1 MAGERVLVVDDEGQI
16 RKLVQTF
23 LTKHG
28 YVVTTANDGYEALKE
43 IKREKPHILITDVQM
58 PNLNGLELT
67 RRLRQ
72 EAATARLPVIMLSA
86 KKQSDD
92 ILAGYAQGADEYV
105 AKPVELAVLAL
116 KIDLILRRGREA
128 DGSGAAAGAAPGAPA
143 PAKKGRVCVLLH
155 GKGGVGTT
163 TLAVNGAFSL
173 ASTMIYRV
181 AILDLSL
188 EFGNAGM
195 LMDMKPQQ
203 TLADLADV
211 RIGDMSDDLF
221 ELFVAHHATGVR
233 LVTGSERPE
242 HAELVTVPAVHHA
255 IDRLKA
261 TSDYVL
267 VDTAATFT
275 QHTLAAMDSADL
287 LAVVTS
293 ARLASLKS
301 ANDLF
306 SVIAKLGMP
315 KERTLLVLNR
325 ITPGGV
331 QTDQVTRFF
340 GRKPDVIIPYTPP
353 FDDAADE
360 GKPLVASTPS
370 NAGALSIRD
379 LAAQI
384 TVAAPVMH

>member
-1 MAGERVLVVDDEGQI
+1 MAGERVLFVDDEGQI

-28 YVVTTANDGYEALKE
+28 YVVTTANDGFEALRE
-43 IKREKPHILITDVQM
+43 IKRQKPHLVITDVSM
-58 PNLNGLELT
+58 PNLNGLELC
-67 RRLRQ
+67 RRLRS

-86 KKQSDD
+86 RKQADD

-105 AKPVELAVLAL
+105 AKPVELAVLAAKVEL
-116 KIDLILRRGREA
+116 LLRRVRGA
-128 DGSGAAAGAAPGAPA
+128 DVAAGAPA
-143 PAKKGRVCVLLH
+143 AQGRVCVLLH
-155 GKGGVGTT
+155 GKGGVGAT
-163 TLAVNGAFSL
+163 TLAVNGALAL

-181 AILDLSL
+181 SVLDLSL
-188 EFGNAGM
+188 EFANAGM
-195 LMDMKPQQ
+195 LMDLTPNQ
-203 TLADLADV
+203 TLADLSSV
-211 RIGDMSDDLF
+211 RIEDMSEDLF
-221 ELFVAHHATGVR
+221 ELFVARHASGVR

-275 QHTLAAMDSADL
+275 QHTLAAIDSADV

-293 ARLASLKS
+293 SHLASLKS

-306 SVIAKLGMP
+306 SVFDKLGIAKA
-315 KERTLLVLNR
+315 KTLLVLNR
-325 ITPGGV
+325 TTEAGL

-340 GRKPDVIIPYTPP
+340 GRKPDVIIPFTAS
-353 FDDAADE
+353 FDDAADS

-370 NAGALSIRD
+370 NVGAMSVRD
-379 LAAQI
+379 FAAQI
-384 TVAAPVMH
+384 TVAAPVQH

>member
-1 MAGERVLVVDDEGQI
+1 MAGERVLFVDDEGQI

-28 YVVTTANDGYEALKE
+28 YVVATANDGFEALRE
-43 IKREKPHILITDVQM
+43 IKRQRPHILITDVQM

-67 RRLRQ
+67 RRLRA

-86 KKQSDD
+86 KKQADD

-105 AKPVELAVLAL
+105 AKPVELAVLAA
-116 KIDLILRRGREA
+116 KVDLLLRRGREA
-128 DGSGAAAGAAPGAPA
+128 DGTAAAAALP
-143 PAKKGRVCVLLH
+143 KGRVCVLLH
-155 GKGGVGTT
+155 GKGGVGATT
-163 TLAVNGAFSL
+163 IAVNTALAL

-181 AILDLSL
+181 SVLDLSL

-195 LMDMKPQQ
+195 LMDLKPQQ
-203 TLADLADV
+203 TLADLSSV
-211 RIGDMSDDLF
+211 RIEDMSEDLF
-221 ELFVAHHATGVR
+221 ELFVARHPSGVR
-233 LVTGSERPE
+233 LVTGSQLPE

-255 IDRLKA
+255 IDRLRA
-261 TSDYVL
+261 TSDYVV

-275 QHTLAAMDSADL
+275 QHTLAAIDSADL

-293 ARLASLKS
+293 AHLASLKS

-306 SVIAKLGMP
+306 SVFDKLGIP
-315 KERTLLVLNR
+315 KAKTMLVLNR
-325 ITPGGV
+325 ITEAGL

-340 GRKPDVIIPYTPP
+340 GRKPDVIVPFSAA
-353 FDDAADE
+353 FDDAADT

-370 NAGALSIRD
+370 NVGSMSVRD
-379 LAAQI
+379 FAAQI
-384 TVAAPVMH
+384 TVAAPVQH

>member
-1 MAGERVLVVDDEGQI
+1 MAGERVLFVDDEGQI

-23 LTKHG
+23 LQKHG
-28 YVVTTANDGYEALKE
+28 YVVTTANDGYEALRAVKAA
-43 IKREKPHILITDVQM
+43 RPHIVITDVAM

-67 RRLRQ
+67 RRLRA

-86 KKQSDD
+86 KKQADD

-105 AKPVELAVLAL
+105 AKPVELAVLAA
-116 KIDLILRRGREA
+116 KVDLLLRRVRAAEG
-128 DGSGAAAGAAPGAPA
+128 GSGAAPVT
-143 PAKKGRVCVLLH
+143 KGRVCVLLH
-155 GKGGVGTT
+155 GKGGVGATT
-163 TLAVNGAFSL
+163 MAVNGALAL

-181 AILDLSL
+181 AVLDLSL
-188 EFGNAGM
+188 EFANAAM
-195 LMDMKPQQ
+195 LMDLKPPR
-203 TLADLADV
+203 TLADLSDV
-211 RIGDMSDDLF
+211 RIEDMSEDLF
-221 ELFVAHHATGVR
+221 ELFVARHASGVR

-242 HAELVTVPAVHHA
+242 LAELVTVPAVHHA
-255 IDRLKA
+255 LDRLKA

-275 QHTLAAMDSADL
+275 QHTLAAIDGADV

-293 ARLASLKS
+293 AHLASLKS

-306 SVIAKLGMP
+306 TVIDKLGIP

-325 ITPGGV
+325 ITASGL
-331 QTDQVTRFF
+331 QTEQVTRFF
-340 GRKPDVIIPYTPP
+340 GRKPDVIIPFTAP

-360 GKPLVASTPS
+360 GKPLVASSPS
-370 NAGALSIRD
+370 NAGAMSVRD

-384 TVAAPVMH
+384 TVAAPVKR

>member
-1 MAGERVLVVDDEGQI
+1 MAGERVLFVDDEGQI

-28 YVVTTANDGYEALKE
+28 YVVTTANDGFEALRE
-43 IKREKPHILITDVQM
+43 IKRQKPHLVITDVSM
-58 PNLNGLELT
+58 PNLNGLELC
-67 RRLRQ
+67 RRLRS

-86 KKQSDD
+86 RKQADD

-105 AKPVELAVLAL
+105 AKPVELAVLAAKVEL
-116 KIDLILRRGREA
+116 LLRRVRAA
-128 DGSGAAAGAAPGAPA
+128 DVVAGGPVTQ
-143 PAKKGRVCVLLH
+143 GRVIAVLH

-163 TLAVNGAFSL
+163 TLAVNGALAL

-181 AILDLSL
+181 SVLDLAL
-188 EFGNAGM
+188 EFANAGM
-195 LMDMKPQQ
+195 LMDLKPNQ
-203 TLADLADV
+203 TLADLSSV
-211 RIGDMSDDLF
+211 RIEDMSEDLF
-221 ELFVAHHATGVR
+221 ELFVSRHASGVR

-275 QHTLAAMDSADL
+275 QHTLAAIDGADI

-293 ARLASLKS
+293 SHLASLKS

-306 SVIAKLGMP
+306 SVFDKLGIP
-315 KERTLLVLNR
+315 KAKTLLVLNR
-325 ITPGGV
+325 VTEAGL

-340 GRKPDVIIPYTPP
+340 GRKPDVIIPFTAS
-353 FDDAADE
+353 FDDAADS
-360 GKPLVASTPS
+360 GKPLVSSTPS
-370 NAGALSIRD
+370 NVGAMAVRD
-379 LAAQI
+379 FAAQI
-384 TVAAPVMH
+384 TVAAPVQH